1 MIDLLENSKA
11 LSEKESVLL
20 YFSTGKDSLVCL
32 DLMHRFMPGK
42 FALCYMWTYPGI
54 SYRER
59 FIKTIEDKYD
69 VKVFQEPSYDVNN
82 LMIRE
87 GIKIPRSSFKQK
99 ENEIREKYKMLW
111 LVYGYKKDDSLTRR
125 GMLSNLPS
133 GLDEKTHRAFPVAEW
148 SEKHIFSYIKQN
160 KIPLPVE
167 YESGFRN
174 IDIYK
179 GESLL
184 WLKANYPEDYE
195 KQKKRYPTMEADIL
209 RAEK

>member
-1 MIDLLENSKA
+1 MA
-11 LSEKESVLL
+11 LSKKESVML

-32 DLMHRFMPGK
+32 DLMQRFMKGK

-59 FIKTIEDKYD
+59 FIKIIEDKYS
-69 VKVFQEPSYDVNN
+69 VKVFQESSYDVNN
-82 LMIRE
+82 IYIRE
-87 GIKIPRSSFKQK
+87 GIKIKKSSFVQK
-99 ENEIREKYKMLW
+99 ENEIREKYKALW
-111 LVYGYKKDDSLTRR
+111 LVYGYKKADSLTRR
-125 GMLSNLPS
+125 GMLSNLPN
-133 GLDEKTHRAFPVAEW
+133 GLDEKTHRAFPVSEW
-148 SEKHIFSYIKQN
+148 SEKQIFTYIKQN

-167 YESGFRN
+167 YDAGFRN

-195 KQKKRYPTMEADIL
+195 KQRSRYPTMEADLI
-209 RAEK
+209 RAQA